1 MTTSKTYTAIY
12 DYDDDDNAWNVR
24 IKGLTGCRDLR
35 AQHPTGPRPDPR
47 STRSLARQD
56 AHRTGYSRPVPSR
69 TRMGRGR
76 CCPSPQRCPSRAGA
90 KAPATDHRGSQSID
104 RPGGAAPGR
113 DAAELLGLSP
123 TSASTNSSK
132 QAETCVPMCRSVH
145 SRGREEHVII
155 DGCVR
160 EWCLSPSPPSPR
172 RVRAA
177 GRLRPSDRLSRFGS
191 DWIAASCDR
200 CDHGTAVVNDRAGSD
215 DDDGERADLY
225 DFTGPRRVRSQR
237 STAELGSG
245 LVRAPARGVSLI
257 PGPRLRHRISWL
269 GSARW
274 IVPDCCNLIVTL
286 QNLEPPMP
294 DWEMTDSFEANGIQW
309 TLYDSG
315 PRGRHV
321 DHGERNGRAD
331 HGPGDSSGS
340 TGGAHPI
347 SRR

>member
-24 IKGLTGCRDLR
+24 IKGLTGCQTYGRSIRQAQGRIREALAVWLDKTPTELGIRDQFPAELASVADDVVR
-35 AQHPTGPRPDPR
+35 AAA
-47 STRSLARQD
+47 L
-56 AHRTGYSRPVPSR
+56 
-69 TRMGRGR
+69 
-76 CCPSPQRCPSRAGA
+76 PSRAGA
-90 KAPATDHRGSQSID
+90 KPATDHRGSQNID
-104 RPGGAAPGR
+104 RPRARPPRRSRTPRAV
-113 DAAELLGLSP
+113 P

-132 QAETCVPMCRSVH
+132 QAETCVPICRCAP
-145 SRGREEHVII
+145 RGREEHVII

-200 CDHGTAVVNDRAGSD
+200 CDHGTASSTTELDPTTTTASERTSTTSLVRT
-215 DDDGERADLY
+215 GEVATIDSG
-225 DFTGPRRVRSQR
+225 T
-237 STAELGSG
+237 GSG
-245 LVRAPARGVSLI
+245 LCTLPLGSFTD
-257 PGPRLRHRISWL
+257 PRPETPSPDFVV

-315 PRGRHV
+315 PRDGTLIMAR
-321 DHGERNGRAD
+321 GTA
-331 HGPGDSSGS
+331 GPITVLVTAQGPL
-340 TGGAHPI
+340 GGHPI